1 MIFEHLKYPV
11 LTLVKQIM
19 GFPPESFKKAFQE
32 IIVENTFNFKFCVLG
47 PIMRRFVCLFVFKAF
62 FVDQVNDLFNI
73 GDFFVKEL

>member
-1 MIFEHLKYPV
+1 
-11 LTLVKQIM
+11 M
-19 GFPPESFKKAFQE
+19 GFPPESFKKAFQK